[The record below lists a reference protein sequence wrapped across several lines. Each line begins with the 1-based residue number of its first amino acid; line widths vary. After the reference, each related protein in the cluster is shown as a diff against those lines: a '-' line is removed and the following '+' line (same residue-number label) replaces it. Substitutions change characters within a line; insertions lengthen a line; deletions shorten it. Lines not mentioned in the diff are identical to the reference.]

1 MEPVPS
7 SLRGERPH
15 LELYPQPCNF
25 NPFPL
30 HPTVCLSLLYS
41 LAGADSVPSQGTYA
55 FTVVQRPP
63 TVSVICS
70 ASLWVRVL
78 CVLLL
83 LEEWASLVWVL
94 PLNAAIPCCG
104 RLCIVCCDVHA
115 AVVHAAC
122 LPGACWSVVSI
133 FEFVILMNKAL
144 VNTYLE
150 IFMWMCILIL
160 LLKGMRICG
169 DFTLHRTVNVWFW
182 LLHTFLR
189 SVAACLWTS
198 YRSEHFVFA
207 YDLCWTYFHVLI
219 GFSFVFFSVV
229 PRQMLACFFFLI
241 WVLFPLY
248 FLV

>member
-1 MEPVPS
+1 M
-7 SLRGERPH
+7 L
-15 LELYPQPCNF
+15 
-25 NPFPL
+25 
-30 HPTVCLSLLYS
+30 TVCPPREPMLSLLCRG
-41 LAGADSVPSQGTYA
+41 LPL
-55 FTVVQRPP
+55 
-63 TVSVICS
+63 
-70 ASLWVRVL
+70 SLWSVL
-78 CVLLL
+78 PRSEYGCSVFSYCLKSGLP
-83 LEEWASLVWVL
+83 LVWVL

-189 SVAACLWTS
+189 SVAARLWTS
-198 YRSEHFVFA
+198 YHSEHFVFA

-229 PRQMLACFFFLI
+229 PRQMLAFFFNLGFVSFI
-241 WVLFPLY
+241 FFSVNWQLCLFFCAPL
-248 FLV
+248 FIALLVCS

>member
-1 MEPVPS
+1 M
-7 SLRGERPH
+7 SLIIVQFSRCWQCALPGDLCFHCCAEASH
-15 LELYPQPCNF
+15 
-25 NPFPL
+25 
-30 HPTVCLSLLYS
+30 CLWDLFCLALS
-41 LAGADSVPSQGTYA
+41 AGAL
-55 FTVVQRPP
+55 
-63 TVSVICS
+63 CS
-70 ASLWVRVL
+70 LV
-78 CVLLL
+78 L

-189 SVAACLWTS
+189 SVAAHLWTS

-207 YDLCWTYFHVLI
+207 YGLCWTYFHVLI

-229 PRQMLACFFFLI
+229 PRQMLAFFF
-241 WVLFPLY
+241 
-248 FLV
+248 